1 VAGSARGNQG
11 VASLCELFSAWQL
24 KLPPSPPVRGA
35 LTRSQQD
42 VVEPVTTVVLDTA
55 VGLVTGYAKVKHG
68 TVESVSILEVNETH
82 LSYPQMTQ

>member
-1 VAGSARGNQG
+1 MCGHGSIG
-11 VASLCELFSAWQL
+11 VITAAIEFGM
-24 KLPPSPPVRGA
+24 V
-35 LTRSQQD
+35 D